1 MYHLKGDVI
10 KAVHL
15 PANFTV
21 IVPVQVKHEKS
32 PVMLEPSI
40 QVH

>member
-1 MYHLKGDVI
+1 MYHLKGNVI

-15 PANFTV
+15 
-21 IVPVQVKHEKS
+21 PVQVKHEKS